1 MHNRS
6 RCSEIEMENRNGQQ
20 QKNKSKRGNRHL
32 GCEIEI
38 GNRKQKKEE
47 IENGKSKTEF

>member
-1 MHNRS
+1 
-6 RCSEIEMENRNGQQ
+6 MENRNGQQ

-38 GNRKQKKEE
+38 GNRNRKQKKGGNRKWQ
-47 IENGKSKTEF
+47 IEN